1 MQKYIFIISLFF
13 LSLQP
18 VFSQSIS
25 NPSIGLDGIK
35 FSVSINNIPDSVKNV
50 KIIVEGEKFSEA
62 VNAAVINGKADTAL
76 VLNGTGDYNIS
87 VLNLNI
93 QQSNIRI
100 LPGILS
106 IIPPVLA
113 IVLALVFRQV
123 IISLLL
129 GVYIG
134 AVFIFDYNPF
144 TAVLR
149 LIDTYIINALSDPS
163 HLKIVVFTLLFGGV
177 VGLIS
182 KSGGTKGIANLVT
195 KFARTKKSG
204 QLATWASGILI
215 FFDDYA
221 NALIVGNL
229 MRPITDKLKISRE
242 KLSFIVDA
250 TAAPVSSIFI
260 VSSWIGYE
268 VGLIHDSLATI
279 HSNENA
285 YNVFIQTIPYRFYP
299 IMMLIFIFFIAWL
312 QRDFGPMLKAEK
324 RASSEGKVLRDNAV
338 VSKDLTETSEIFGNE
353 DKAKWYNGIIPILV
367 LVIGTIAGLIFTGL
381 SAIKQ
386 HGLTDYGIRDIVG
399 NSDSYVSL
407 LWASFSACIVAGIM
421 ILSQK
426 IMNLSETVDAW
437 FTGLRSM
444 FLACIILTL
453 AWSIGSITQDLRT
466 ADYIVNIISDSLN
479 PRFLPVIVF
488 LVCALISFSTG
499 TSWGTM
505 AIMMPIVIPLSHHV
519 TELYHYSYP
528 EHMLILHGVISSVLA
543 GSVFG
548 DHCSPISDTTIL
560 SSMASACDHIDHVR
574 TQLPYAVVTAIL
586 CMMIGDIPTA
596 FGLSP
601 YISILIISGCL
612 VLILYLFGKKVSYKE
627 LETV

>member
-87 VLNLNI
+87 VLNLYLKINI
-93 QQSNIRI
+93 LNI
-100 LPGILS
+100 
-106 IIPPVLA
+106 LA
-113 IVLALVFRQV
+113 IVFALLFRQV

-268 VGLIHDSLATI
+268 VGLVAQGVNRAT
-279 HSNENA
+279 
-285 YNVFIQTIPYRFYP
+285 
-299 IMMLIFIFFIAWL
+299 
-312 QRDFGPMLKAEK
+312 
-324 RASSEGKVLRDNAV
+324 
-338 VSKDLTETSEIFGNE
+338 
-353 DKAKWYNGIIPILV
+353 
-367 LVIGTIAGLIFTGL
+367 
-381 SAIKQ
+381 
-386 HGLTDYGIRDIVG
+386 
-399 NSDSYVSL
+399 
-407 LWASFSACIVAGIM
+407 
-421 ILSQK
+421 
-426 IMNLSETVDAW
+426 
-437 FTGLRSM
+437 
-444 FLACIILTL
+444 
-453 AWSIGSITQDLRT
+453 
-466 ADYIVNIISDSLN
+466 
-479 PRFLPVIVF
+479 
-488 LVCALISFSTG
+488 
-499 TSWGTM
+499 
-505 AIMMPIVIPLSHHV
+505 
-519 TELYHYSYP
+519 
-528 EHMLILHGVISSVLA
+528 
-543 GSVFG
+543 
-548 DHCSPISDTTIL
+548 
-560 SSMASACDHIDHVR
+560 
-574 TQLPYAVVTAIL
+574 
-586 CMMIGDIPTA
+586 
-596 FGLSP
+596 
-601 YISILIISGCL
+601 
-612 VLILYLFGKKVSYKE
+612 
-627 LETV
+627 

>member
-1 MQKYIFIISLFF
+1 MQKYFFIISIFF
-13 LSLQP
+13 LAVQP
-18 VFSQSIS
+18 LFSQSIS
-25 NPSIGLDGIK
+25 NPSIGLEGIK
-35 FSVSINNIPDSVKNV
+35 FSISINNLPPAGII
-50 KIIVEGEKFSEA
+50 KIIIKGENFSKTIEA
-62 VNAAVINGKADTAL
+62 VVTHNKIDTAVVIEKIGDFDISL
-76 VLNGTGDYNIS
+76 AHLNVPHS
-87 VLNLNI
+87 
-93 QQSNIRI
+93 SIRI
-100 LPGILS
+100 IPGILS

-113 IVLALVFRQV
+113 IILALVFRQV
-123 IISLLL
+123 IISLLI

-134 AVFIFDYNPF
+134 VVFVFDYNPF
-144 TAVLR
+144 IAILR
-149 LIDTYIINALSDPS
+149 LIDTYIINAISDTS
-163 HLKIVVFTLLFGGV
+163 HLKIIVFTLLFGGV

-195 KFARTKKSG
+195 KFARSKRTG

-299 IMMLIFIFFIAWL
+299 IMMLIFIFLIAWL
-312 QRDFGPMLKAEK
+312 QRDFGPMFKAEK
-324 RASSEGKVLRDNAV
+324 RAVDEGKVLRDNAV
-338 VSKDLTETSEIFGNE
+338 VSKDLTETSQIFGNE

-367 LVIGTIAGLIFTGL
+367 LVLGTIAGLIYTGL
-381 SAIKQ
+381 AAVKQ
-386 HGLTDYGIRDIVG
+386 QGLTNYGIRDIVG

-466 ADYIVNIISDSLN
+466 ADYIVNIISDTLN
-479 PRFLPVIVF
+479 PHFLPVIVF

-519 TELYHYSYP
+519 TELYHYSYAN
-528 EHMLILHGVISSVLA
+528 HMLILHGVISSVLA

-586 CMMIGDIPTA
+586 CMLIGDIPTA

-601 YISILIISGCL
+601 YLSILIISGCL
-612 VLILYLFGKKVSYKE
+612 VIILYLFGKKVRYRE
-627 LETV
+627 VETA